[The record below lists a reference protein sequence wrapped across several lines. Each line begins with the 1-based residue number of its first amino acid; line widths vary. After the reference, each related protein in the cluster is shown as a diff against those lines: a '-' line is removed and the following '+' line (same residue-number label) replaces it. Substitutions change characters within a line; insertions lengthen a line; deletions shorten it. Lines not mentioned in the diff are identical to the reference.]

1 MTSVHGTPEPDG
13 SENGDPVPQLEV
25 WATLNKTVQVTTS
38 NRTRNTT
45 KTVKSTDTRVIFV
58 PIEDLTFGGFMSVV
72 LADFKFSTEMP
83 EGSTL
88 PFTYYHK
95 GRPKANAASVES
107 DKDFDTMIRVLDSKQ
122 LKLVNIGFEDSDVK
136 KALGNA
142 PISGVNDTGSSG
154 LAEHNGI
161 PNVTVMSQL
170 ERQRATI
177 TQKLEDKW
185 RCLDHSGACYVKDK
199 IHERLTP
206 FRLSIWS
213 NHIYEHTATL
223 SEPPKVAA
231 FSFIYDSEKPK
242 PSKADSLVAST
253 PSSDLAASTI
263 SLLGSIFGSGR
274 NLNPLVPPGLN
285 SNLPSLN
292 SNPGTD
298 PALDKF
304 LEFASKEFS
313 VQIDTYRGVLQRER
327 IGPDVITELPD
338 LKDLTSLGVPL
349 GDAHRLR
356 QAAKRWQSDQEYPNK
371 RQRHDQSPSETPY
384 TLGFPEPEPPSP
396 GHKRTEAERAG
407 RPYPGTK
414 GAIRWEEHF
423 ADGGMR
429 SFWANLPSPTLNPQ
443 DPLLARPGTVV
454 MAAGNDRY
462 LEVVRA
468 PRYDITQIEEGQE
481 LDELVDNVGR

>member
-213 NHIYEHTATL
+213 NHIRTVETF
-223 SEPPKVAA
+223 V
-231 FSFIYDSEKPK
+231 
-242 PSKADSLVAST
+242 
-253 PSSDLAASTI
+253 
-263 SLLGSIFGSGR
+263 
-274 NLNPLVPPGLN
+274 
-285 SNLPSLN
+285 
-292 SNPGTD
+292 
-298 PALDKF
+298 
-304 LEFASKEFS
+304 
-313 VQIDTYRGVLQRER
+313 DT
-327 IGPDVITELPD
+327 
-338 LKDLTSLGVPL
+338 
-349 GDAHRLR
+349 H
-356 QAAKRWQSDQEYPNK
+356 
-371 RQRHDQSPSETPY
+371 QSPSDVSFYAVAARGATSLACERRGKKTKTRQRKNVMTYHDSHRNHPV
-384 TLGFPEPEPPSP
+384 GKPP
-396 GHKRTEAERAG
+396 HG
-407 RPYPGTK
+407 RPIKKRHKADAKSLRDPTEPIRGHLRDHLGLGPYPKTSK
-414 GAIRWEEHF
+414 DPKIIRPIRSTEVHPTRPEE
-423 ADGGMR
+423 
-429 SFWANLPSPTLNPQ
+429 SPKILKAPKQ
-443 DPLLARPGTVV
+443 ALRP
-454 MAAGNDRY
+454 
-462 LEVVRA
+462 
-468 PRYDITQIEEGQE
+468 
-481 LDELVDNVGR
+481 